1 MRLVLLALA
10 SLAVLLVS
18 AEQARF
24 DNYRILSVE
33 IVNDQQRKLVEDLV
47 ENSDSV
53 EVVADLRNGF
63 IEIVVAPHVIADVD
77 DMFERMGIYSEVKHL
92 NLQEYGIVTL

>member
-10 SLAVLLVS
+10 SVAVLLVS

-24 DNYRILSVE
+24 DNYQILSVK
-33 IVNDQQRKLVEDLV
+33 IVNDQQRELIEDLD

-53 EVVADLRNGF
+53 EVVADLRNGLV
-63 IEIVVAPHVIADVD
+63 ELVVAPHKIADVN
-77 DMFERMGIYSEVKHL
+77 DMFQRIGIHSEVKHR